1 MLAAVGQA
9 VRCHWLLTV
18 FLSAGLALRLLTQ
31 LAYRPAL
38 VYIDSDRYLRGLS
51 ALDPLGYRALL
62 WPLQR
67 AGGLAAVA
75 AVQHVLGLG
84 MACTLY
90 LVLLRRGMWRW
101 AAAVAAAPVLL
112 DGYQLQA
119 EQTIMPDVMF
129 EALIVASIALLL
141 WRREPAAWSLAAAG
155 LLLGVAVDVR
165 QVGDVLIAAAVAFV
179 LVRAV
184 GWRQRLVQG
193 VLVTVGFA
201 VPILTYMTVQ
211 FAVDGQFV
219 TTQRSSYIFYGR
231 AAASADCATLRLP
244 ADERPLCPSRRV
256 VDALGIDGL
265 VGDPTGPLLGDRP
278 PPGMT
283 IQAMAGRFERAV
295 VTQQPMAI
303 AGAVDHDFLKLFAL
317 TRDQDPGDTPI
328 SRWQF
333 QTSYPTYPPLITRN
347 YVASVRP
354 GGSPP
359 AVSEP
364 LAVILRDYQ
373 LHGGYTPGPALA
385 AAMIAG
391 LAGICGLGGPR
402 REHTALASACLL
414 MTTMAV
420 AILIVSDAYE
430 FSWRYQLPALVLLP
444 PAGVLGAAAIT
455 ARVKFEIVSW
465 RGMRTSGPPPD
476 PEPVTTDAEPI
487 QVPVTISS
495 AGPAG
500 YLENVI
506 EPSPSPPVLYTKFT
520 ANRGEHTGLP
530 KLPAVPQFRWEMLGW
545 GRGGG
550 WLIAARF
557 DGPPGGR
564 GGAIPKHLAAYRGC
578 SCYCR

>member
-62 WPLQR
+62 WPLQQ

-75 AVQHVLGLG
+75 ADQHVLGLG

-90 LVLLRRGMWRW
+90 LVLLRRGMLYGRW

-201 VPILTYMTVQ
+201 VPVLTYMTVQ

-219 TTQRSSYIFYGR
+219 TTQRSSYIFSGG
-231 AAASADCATLRLP
+231 AARGTRDCAELRRP

-256 VDALGIDGL
+256 WTPSARAGSA
-265 VGDPTGPLLGDRP
+265 PRRALLGDR
-278 PPGMT
+278 
-283 IQAMAGRFERAV
+283 AGRDGEYGGGGREERADV
-295 VTQQPMAI
+295 R
-303 AGAVDHDFLKLFAL
+303 GAHGHCGRRS
-317 TRDQDPGDTPI
+317 TM
-328 SRWQF
+328 
-333 QTSYPTYPPLITRN
+333 TS
-347 YVASVRP
+347 
-354 GGSPP
+354 
-359 AVSEP
+359 
-364 LAVILRDYQ
+364 
-373 LHGGYTPGPALA
+373 
-385 AAMIAG
+385 
-391 LAGICGLGGPR
+391 
-402 REHTALASACLL
+402 
-414 MTTMAV
+414 
-420 AILIVSDAYE
+420 
-430 FSWRYQLPALVLLP
+430 
-444 PAGVLGAAAIT
+444 
-455 ARVKFEIVSW
+455 
-465 RGMRTSGPPPD
+465 
-476 PEPVTTDAEPI
+476 
-487 QVPVTISS
+487 
-495 AGPAG
+495 
-500 YLENVI
+500 
-506 EPSPSPPVLYTKFT
+506 
-520 ANRGEHTGLP
+520 
-530 KLPAVPQFRWEMLGW
+530 
-545 GRGGG
+545 
-550 WLIAARF
+550 
-557 DGPPGGR
+557 
-564 GGAIPKHLAAYRGC
+564 
-578 SCYCR
+578 